1 VAAAPGRVATPVVKS
16 LEDNVAA
23 VVGYLTFIP
32 AMVFLLTERYRR
44 KRFVRFH
51 SFQSIALSGVT
62 FAAFFILTLSWLAAG
77 IWGHMI
83 WEVDGVIAVSCLV
96 LVSAWLVCIIQAYRN
111 KEVKLP
117 LLGAFAEK
125 YTGA

>member
-1 VAAAPGRVATPVVKS
+1 VNGLK
-16 LEDNVAA
+16 DNVAA
-23 VVGYLTFIP
+23 VIGYLTFIP

-51 SFQSIALSGVT
+51 SFQSVALSGVT
-62 FAAFFILTLSWLAAG
+62 FAAFFVLTLARLATG

-83 WEVDGVIAVSCLV
+83 WEVDGIIAVSSVV